1 MEMASSKTTTTLPL
15 YIGGRFVDGADP
27 GQEVVNPAT
36 GEVIARAAR
45 ATADETRAAIAAA
58 REAFDRGEWAS
69 ATAQRRGQVLLEV
82 ARRLREAAPALAR
95 LETENMGKPI
105 VEAELDVADAATCFE
120 YFGGLA
126 TKLTGDV
133 NPVPD
138 DALSLTLREPV
149 GVCGQ
154 IVPWNYPLLMAA
166 WKLAP
171 ALCAGC
177 TVVLKPA
184 EATPVTALELARL
197 LDGIA
202 ELPKGVVNVV
212 TGDGPV
218 VGAALAASDQV
229 DKVAFTGSTA
239 TGRTIL
245 RAAADS
251 NLKKVTL
258 ELGGKSPN
266 IFFADAEWEAAV
278 EGAVFGVFVNQGE
291 VCSAGSR
298 ILVERSIHAR
308 FVEAIVEKARQIRLG
323 DPMDR
328 ATKMGPLV
336 TAAHRERVVGFVEQG
351 RREGARLVL
360 GGGRPS
366 RGLGPGLE
374 RGHWLEPTIFDQV
387 DPGMRIAQEEIFGPV
402 VSVIPFDGEDDAVRI
417 GNATPYGL
425 AGAVWTRDIY
435 RAFRV
440 VKRLRAGVVWV
451 NHMQPTYVEAPWGG
465 MKQSGVGRELGRYG
479 VDGYL
484 ELKQVHVNLNEKP
497 LGWY

>member
-1 MEMASSKTTTTLPL
+1 MPTTTTRALPL
-15 YIGGRFVDGADP
+15 YIGGRFVEGQDP
-27 GQEVVNPAT
+27 GQDVFNPAT

-45 ATADETRAAIAAA
+45 ATPDEARAAVAAA
-58 REAFDRGEWAS
+58 REAFDRGPW
-69 ATAQRRGQVLLEV
+69 ATATAAQRGRVLLEV
-82 ARRLREAAPALAR
+82 AQALRARAPELAR

-105 VEAELDVADAATCFE
+105 AEAELDVADAASVFE
-120 YFGGLA
+120 YYGGLA

-138 DALSLTLREPV
+138 DALSLTLKEPV

-154 IVPWNYPLLMAA
+154 IIPWNYPLLMAA
-166 WKLAP
+166 WKVAP

-177 TVVLKPA
+177 AVVLKPA
-184 EATPVTALELARL
+184 EATPVTALELARV

-202 ELPKGVVNVV
+202 DLPRGVVNVV

-218 VGAALAASDQV
+218 VGAALAASPDV

-239 TGRTIL
+239 TGRAIL

-266 IFFADAEWEAAV
+266 IFFADAGWEAAV

-298 ILVERSIHAR
+298 VLVERSIHGR
-308 FVEAIVEKARQIRLG
+308 FVEAMVEKARQIRLG
-323 DPMDR
+323 DPLDP
-328 ATKMGPLV
+328 ATRMGPLV
-336 TAAHRERVVGFVEQG
+336 TAAHRERVLGHVERA
-351 RREGARLVL
+351 RRDGARLVL
-360 GGGRPS
+360 GGGAP
-366 RGLGPGLE
+366 RGLAPGYFV
-374 RGHWLEPTIFDQV
+374 EPTIFDGV
-387 DPGMRIAQEEIFGPV
+387 DPGARLAQEEVFGPV
-402 VSVIPFDGEDDAVRI
+402 VAVIPFDGEEEAVRI
-417 GNATPYGL
+417 ANATPYGL
-425 AGAVWTRDIY
+425 AAAVWTRDIN

-440 VKRLRAGVVWV
+440 VKRVRAGVVWV

-465 MKQSGVGRELGRYG
+465 VKQSGLGRELGRYG
-479 VDGYL
+479 VEGYL
-484 ELKQVHVNLNEKP
+484 ELKQVHVNLSEKP
-497 LGWY
+497 IGWY

>member
-1 MEMASSKTTTTLPL
+1 MTTLPM
-15 YIGGRFVDGADP
+15 YIDGQFVTGSDVSQDI
-27 GQEVVNPAT
+27 VNPAT
-36 GEVIARAAR
+36 GKVVARAAR
-45 ATADETRAAIAAA
+45 ATAGETAAAIDAA
-58 REAFDRGEWAS
+58 RRAFDSGPWPA
-69 ATAQRRGQVLLEV
+69 ATAMKRGQVLLEI
-82 ARRLREAAPALAR
+82 ARRIRDNAVELAR
-95 LETENMGKPI
+95 LESENMGKPI
-105 VEAELDVADAATCFE
+105 VESEFDVADTATCFE
-120 YFGGLA
+120 YYGGLA
-126 TKLTGDV
+126 TKITGDV

-138 DALSLTLREPV
+138 DALSLTLKEPV

-154 IVPWNYPLLMAA
+154 IIPWNYPLLMAA
-166 WKLAP
+166 WKIAP

-184 EATPVTALELARL
+184 EATPMTVLALGRI
-197 LDGIA
+197 LDSI
-202 ELPKGVVNVV
+202 EDLPKGVVNIV

-218 VGAALAASDQV
+218 VGAALASSPRV

-266 IFFADAEWEAAV
+266 IFFADAGWEAAV
-278 EGAVFGVFVNQGE
+278 DGALFGVFINQGE

-308 FVEAIVEKARQIRLG
+308 FVEALVEKARTIRLG

-336 TAAHRERVVGFVEQG
+336 TAAHRARVQGYVEQG
-351 RREGARLVL
+351 KREGARMVL
-360 GGGRPS
+360 GGSGTF
-366 RGLGPGLE
+366 PGGAFEHGAWML
-374 RGHWLEPTIFDQV
+374 PTIFDGV
-387 DPGMRIAQEEIFGPV
+387 TPEMKIAQEEIFGPV
-402 VSVIPFDGEDDAVRI
+402 VSVLPFDDEEDAI
-417 GNATPYGL
+417 ALGNATAYGL
-425 AGAVWTRDIY
+425 AAAVWTRDIF

-440 VKRLRAGVVWV
+440 VRRLRAGVVWV

-465 MKQSGVGRELGRYG
+465 MKMSGVGRELGRYG
-479 VDGYL
+479 IEGYL
-484 ELKQVHVNLNEKP
+484 ELKQVHVNLSETP
-497 LGWY
+497 IGWY